1 MEQSWKRKE
10 YETWEEAFGGLAPA
24 IRQQSVRVASYTR
37 VLYIQACA
45 SAFGTETA
53 EGKARMSTKYA
64 ELAYKCGMYHQL
76 GKALVPAEYQ
86 ILQKDFTEEEIAVY
100 RKYTTD
106 GRQLV
111 ATLQERGAR
120 SKLKRSKN
128 TDDTVE
134 TATDN
139 ITWLM
144 LRETCEQHMERY
156 DGSGYPKGLI
166 GSEISPIAQIVG
178 LAKEL
183 DRISSETKSE
193 NPFGEA
199 FDAVCAESGK
209 AFAPELIEILKES
222 RSKCRTVYNKYIY
235 YTLALPKTVPLVE
248 KKKDRPMGL
257 SYRPLTDGEAEH
269 VHAYEAEMWF
279 GAVKDRPGETEPA
292 SAVEEM
298 LKRTELVTDISM
310 YFLYEAADTLL
321 RIENCKLP
329 LDFLVVQMLP
339 SFYKQGSQL
348 QHLNTLFEDQP
359 VDKSKLLLT
368 IPCDLVASAGK
379 GLTDQI
385 QKYMKNGIQL
395 LLDGWDPDE
404 LSLSKVREYGFNHVR
419 PKTTLYSKTETSVI
433 LSSLA
438 DSGVNVVAR
447 GANSR
452 EIVLWL
458 SACGVKY
465 MTGSLTGES
474 VSEDELIRDTL
485 MREREGLI

>member
-24 IRQQSVRVASYTR
+24 IRQQSVRVAAYTR

-120 SKLKRSKN
+120 SKMKRSKN

-134 TATDN
+134 AATDN

-156 DGSGYPKGLI
+156 DGSGYPKGLM

-209 AFAPELIEILKES
+209 AFAPELIELLKES

-257 SYRPLTDGEAEH
+257 SYRPLTNGEAEH
-269 VHAYEAEMWF
+269 VRAYEAEMWF
-279 GAVKDRPGETEPA
+279 GAIADRPGETEGI
-292 SAVEEM
+292 SAVEDM
-298 LKRTELVTDISM
+298 LVRTELVSDMSV

-321 RIENCKLP
+321 RVQNCKLP
-329 LDFLVVQMLP
+329 LDFIVLNMIP

-348 QHLNTLFEDQP
+348 QKFEQLFEDQP
-359 VDKSKLLLT
+359 IDKSKLLLT
-368 IPCDLVASAGK
+368 IPAAFVAEANKSVSE
-379 GLTDQI
+379 TI
-385 QKYMKNGIQL
+385 QRYIKNDIML
-395 LLDGWDPDE
+395 LLDGWDPAE
-404 LSLSKVREYGFNHVR
+404 LPLSKIREYGFKYVR
-419 PKTTLYSKTETSVI
+419 PKTTLYSKTETSV
-433 LSSLA
+433 LFTSLA
-438 DSGVNVVAR
+438 ESGINVIAR

-458 SACGVKY
+458 SACGVRY
-465 MTGSLTGES
+465 MTGTLTGEA
-474 VSEDELIRDTL
+474 VGEDELIRDTL
-485 MREREGLI
+485 VREREGLI